1 MCVCVCVCVCMYVH
15 VHLRGNFAREVHLT
29 MPALAAEYKPDIMH
43 GCVTVGFCVAV
54 VVVVVV
60 SYCFPTFPGFNLTE
74 TTCEPSEL

>member
-1 MCVCVCVCVCMYVH
+1 
-15 VHLRGNFAREVHLT
+15 

-60 SYCFPTFPGFNLTE
+60 SSCFPTFPGFNLTE